1 LIFLKKQK
9 NIKKTSTL
17 TGKKLVNIVCWC
29 NLKDIVVVKS
39 GNKAAFTVE

>member
-1 LIFLKKQK
+1 M
-9 NIKKTSTL
+9 
-17 TGKKLVNIVCWC
+17 KKLVNIVCWC